1 MPSQAKGVSTFGPA
15 PPPLKSAPKLYLVIS
30 LRLRIL
36 FFSIKAI
43 CPIFSHSVIRPIK
56 SSTLS
61 ETGRLE
67 FTYGAFSWLHLS
79 DKRSS
84 DSGVRFFNIKK
95 PIPITKRRDKIARKM
110 IFLFFVVW
118 EKYMDYL
125 SYQKNT
131 HRYRCFL
138 AQFLCALYYP
148 ITITPDL
155 IHNDRG

>member
-36 FFSIKAI
+36 FFS
-43 CPIFSHSVIRPIK
+43 IK